1 MVTLVEITGER
12 DEPFPNSLCH
22 RRRGNTTMP
31 QVIEYE
37 APQQVGWI
45 QSVFAVT
52 KIKLITCSN
61 FKLPQNCNV
70 KFLKFI
76 TI

>member
-37 APQQVGWI
+37 DPQQVGWI
-45 QSVFAVT
+45 QSVFAG
-52 KIKLITCSN
+52 KKLS
-61 FKLPQNCNV
+61 
-70 KFLKFI
+70 
-76 TI
+76 